1 MLLGIMYSRVFDG
14 DANSAG
20 NAYLAWRTMYDD
32 VGTQISID
40 TVLIGYLWSALLI
53 LLGIYKYRA
62 LASHDL

>member
-1 MLLGIMYSRVFDG
+1 MNVIGNYLCRVFDG
-14 DANSAG
+14 DANSAA

-53 LLGIYKYRA
+53 LLGIGTSTE
-62 LASHDL
+62 L